1 MQQGFCMPIAQSA
14 QSANSNIS
22 SQFQILL
29 LCLGLRP
36 YNLNLDNIRLKNFNT
51 IVHYYHQPQQ
61 Q

>member
-22 SQFQILL
+22 PQFQILL

-36 YNLNLDNIRLKNFNT
+36 YNLNLDNIRLNNFNT